1 MQYNSV
7 EEAVTHLERQVFNLN
22 KTCDKQA
29 TKSEHL
35 EDALY
40 GLLMILNETNKSEH
54 MDELIKTYIHN
65 CNLFSKK
72 DKLNF

>member
-7 EEAVTHLERQVFNLN
+7 EDAVTHLETQVFNLT

-29 TKSEHL
+29 TKIEIL
-35 EDALY
+35 EDTLY
-40 GLLMILNETNKSEH
+40 GLLMILNESNKSEN

-72 DKLNF
+72 II